1 MTSVNNVIT
10 VAPNRPWEDQTSG
23 ERQKET
29 ESHRITCVDRMITHA
44 LLILT
49 CLFGTTL
56 PAVAQ
61 VLKCVDGEG
70 KVQFSNIG
78 CPAGTS
84 QRHVEVRPNSVD
96 MSGLR
101 EQAASLAVQNAR
113 TRSEQLQSYSAQ
125 QGRAPAGSSCP
136 SELAIRN
143 MEVSVSSPSLGK
155 KERTFHEAE
164 IRRARQCRAGEG
176 VYADADWKASKE
188 ALADQRTFKEED
200 RRQARARAEG
210 IHSAANPREGDR
222 IAQERQAEAS
232 REAERRE
239 AAAEAAAAARAQAA
253 QNNRFI
259 TSCKSTGC
267 TASDGQFYW
276 NKGGGTFAGP
286 NGFCRRIGNQL
297 SCN

>member
-1 MTSVNNVIT
+1 MTNHVI
-10 VAPNRPWEDQTSG
+10 PESNRDGVLSIYSAA
-23 ERQKET
+23 R
-29 ESHRITCVDRMITHA
+29 A
-44 LLILT
+44 LLILM
-49 CLFGTTL
+49 CLLGTGL
-56 PAVAQ
+56 PAVTQ
-61 VLKCVDGEG
+61 VLKCVDREG

-78 CPAGTS
+78 CPSGTS
-84 QRHVEVRPNSVD
+84 QRRVEVRPNVVD

-101 EQAASLAVQNAR
+101 EQAASLAAQKAR
-113 TRSEQLQSYSAQ
+113 GRPDELQPYVAQ
-125 QGRAPAGSSCP
+125 QEPPASRSSCP

-143 MEVSVSSPSLGK
+143 MEVSVSSPSLK
-155 KERTFHEAE
+155 RKEREFHEAE

-176 VYADADWKASKE
+176 VYAEADWKASKE

-222 IAQERQAEAS
+222 IAQDRVAEAI
-232 REAERRE
+232 REAARRE
-239 AAAEAAAAARAQAA
+239 AAAEAARAQAA

-267 TASDGQFYW
+267 TTSDGQFYR

-286 NGFCRRIGNQL
+286 NGFCRLIGTQM

>member
-1 MTSVNNVIT
+1 MTNHVIS
-10 VAPNRPWEDQTSG
+10 ASNRGGVLSIYSAA
-23 ERQKET
+23 R
-29 ESHRITCVDRMITHA
+29 A

-49 CLFGTTL
+49 CLLATGL
-56 PAVAQ
+56 PAGAQ
-61 VLKCVDGEG
+61 VLKCVDSEG

-78 CPAGTS
+78 CPTGTS
-84 QRHVEVRPNSVD
+84 QRQVAVRPNSAD

-113 TRSEQLQSYSAQ
+113 SRSEQLQSNSPQ

-176 VYADADWKASKE
+176 VYAAADWKASQE

-222 IAQERQAEAS
+222 IAQERQAEAI

-239 AAAEAAAAARAQAA
+239 AAAAARSQAA
-253 QNNRFI
+253 QNNRII

-267 TASDGQFYW
+267 TTSDGQFYR

-286 NGFCRRIGNQL
+286 NGFCRLIGTQM